1 MTAFLK
7 AADLTPEKFLD
18 LLNDLGHRDYRL
30 TSATDL
36 DGSS

>member
-7 AADLTPEKFLD
+7 ATDLTPEKFLD
-18 LLNDLGHRDYRL
+18 LLNDLGQGHRL